1 MQKSGLIHV
10 GSKTPVRLQRF
21 LAWACVKVPDFK
33 VRAKHSDCWPKDY
46 AGDAIPVVAKAAKAF
61 QLGIGPAHI
70 EQVLSGEDPGL
81 LTKIL
86 AGNAD
91 KLVVDVDVF
100 GVQKELSFGSIQ
112 HLLENMWASRLPDLQ
127 APEYFENNVISSLK
141 SHLTEKL
148 GFIAPLLADLTLEE
162 KAAIFADLKT
172 FIGAEAFLSSK
183 IEALND
189 QLHELRYTVTL
200 SHQGFV
206 LDMARKINNRND
218 HVFTKDEV
226 ARLKKIDK
234 EELEAK
240 FQSAVEAAGDF
251 NLANLGANR
260 VSQLMAKTT
269 ARMCRE
275 LELAKEGY
283 VEKTAFAALLK
294 DPKFSEYH
302 RLYPARNITR
312 EWTAFLGPTNSGKTH
327 NAINTLAKA
336 KRGIYLSP
344 LRLMALENQ
353 ERIESMG
360 IPCSLV
366 TGEEQIIREGSE
378 HYCCTVEEFA
388 RFRNERWD
396 VVVIDEVQLLADP
409 KRGWAW
415 VDAMVSA
422 NTPILMMTGPALIEE
437 SLKTLADICEDN
449 LTVVQTKRLS
459 PVTVAKHPT
468 SLKNLE
474 KGSLVVAF
482 SRRTVLELKGVL
494 EAAGKTVSVIYGALS
509 PEVRR
514 EQARR
519 FRSGEA
525 DIMVAT
531 DAVGMGLNM
540 PAHTVCFYTDE
551 KFDGVQHRQLNVQEV
566 KQIGGRAGRFG
577 MAEDGLIT
585 AFENSTLKSI
595 RTLFHQE
602 DEPIDLTQFQV
613 RPAFEHLESICE
625 EFKEDRLVNAWQ
637 IFIRNIN
644 YGNEFVAVLPDE
656 MSDWIEMIDRPEYP
670 LALRWIFACTPVRG
684 GMDSLAA
691 QHALR
696 WIGNI
701 CNRKLIPLPAVAV
714 KADLASMEANLHII
728 ETYIHLARSL
738 PEFFTQSQAA
748 EELKVQLNDSITHAL
763 SKRKAPTKNDKRILL
778 GESKRCEKCKRT
790 MQVLSA
796 GFSVC
801 QSCWVPAK

>member
-70 EQVLSGEDPGL
+70 EQVLSGEEPGL

-763 SKRKAPTKNDKRILL
+763 SKRKAPTKSDKRILL

-801 QSCWVPAK
+801 QSCWVPAR

>member
-1 MQKSGLIHV
+1 M
-10 GSKTPVRLQRF
+10 
-21 LAWACVKVPDFK
+21 
-33 VRAKHSDCWPKDY
+33 
-46 AGDAIPVVAKAAKAF
+46 KA
-61 QLGIGPAHI
+61 L
-70 EQVLSGEDPGL
+70 
-81 LTKIL
+81 
-86 AGNAD
+86 
-91 KLVVDVDVF
+91 
-100 GVQKELSFGSIQ
+100 
-112 HLLENMWASRLPDLQ
+112 
-127 APEYFENNVISSLK
+127 
-141 SHLTEKL
+141 
-148 GFIAPLLADLTLEE
+148 
-162 KAAIFADLKT
+162 
-172 FIGAEAFLSSK
+172 
-183 IEALND
+183 D
-189 QLHELRYTVTL
+189 Q
-200 SHQGFV
+200 
-206 LDMARKINNRND
+206 
-218 HVFTKDEV
+218 
-226 ARLKKIDK
+226 

-240 FQSAVEAAGDF
+240 FNAAVEAAGDF
-251 NLANLGANR
+251 DLAILGHKR
-260 VSQLMAKTT
+260 VSELLMMTT
-269 ARMCRE
+269 NRMCRVIAA
-275 LELAKEGY
+275 AKESQL
-283 VEKTAFAALLK
+283 EKTAFAALLN
-294 DPKFSEYH
+294 DPKFNEYH

-312 EWTAFLGPTNSGKTH
+312 QWTAFLGPTNSGKTH

-415 VDAMVSA
+415 VDALVSA
-422 NTPILMMTGPALIEE
+422 NTPVLMMTGPALIEE
-437 SLKTLADICEDN
+437 SLRTLADICEDN
-449 LTVVQTKRLS
+449 IEVVQTKRLS

-468 SLKNLE
+468 ALKNLE

-494 EAAGKTVSVIYGALS
+494 ESAGKTVSVIYGALS
-509 PEVRR
+509 PEIRR

-551 KFDGVQHRQLNVQEV
+551 KFDGVQNRQLNVQEV

-577 MAEDGLIT
+577 MAEDGVIT
-585 AFENSTLKSI
+585 AFEQSTLKSI
-595 RTLFHQE
+595 RTLFGQ
-602 DEPIDLTQFQV
+602 DDDPIELTQFQV

-625 EFKEDRLVNAWQ
+625 EFKEERLLNAWQ

-644 YGNEFVAVLPDE
+644 YGKEFVAVLPDE
-656 MSDWIEMIDRPEYP
+656 MSDWIEMIDKPEYP

-691 QHALR
+691 QHAVR

-701 CNRKLIPLPAVAV
+701 CNRKIIPLPGVAV
-714 KADLASMEANLHII
+714 KADLASMEANLHIV

-738 PEFFTQSQAA
+738 PEFFTEIQAA
-748 EELKVQLNDSITHAL
+748 EALKIQLNDSITHAL
-763 SKRKAPTKNDKRILL
+763 SKRKAPTKSDKRILD
-778 GESKRCEKCKRT
+778 GTPKRCEKCNRT
-790 MQVLSA
+790 MQVLSV

-801 QSCWVPAK
+801 QTCWVPAR

>member
-1 MQKSGLIHV
+1 MQNGLIHV

-33 VRAKHSDCWPKDY
+33 VRAKHNDCWPKDY
-46 AGDAIPVVAKAAKAF
+46 AGDAIPGIAKAAKAF
-61 QLGIGPAHI
+61 QLGIGPDHI
-70 EQVLSGEDPGL
+70 EQVLSGEEPGL

-112 HLLENMWASRLPDLQ
+112 HLVDNMWALRLPDLQ
-127 APEYFENNVISSLK
+127 APEDFETNAISTIK
-141 SHLTEKL
+141 SYLSDKL
-148 GFIAPLLADLTLEE
+148 GFMAPLLTDLAAEE
-162 KAAIFADLKT
+162 KAAIFSDLKT
-172 FIGAEAFLSSK
+172 FIGAESFLANK

-206 LDMARKINNRND
+206 LDMARKMANRAD

-226 ARLKKIDK
+226 ARFKKIDK
-234 EELEAK
+234 EELEEK
-240 FQSAVEAAGDF
+240 FLAAVEAAGDF
-251 NLANLGANR
+251 NLAILGPNR

-269 ARMCRE
+269 SRMCRE
-275 LELAKEGY
+275 IELAKEGH
-283 VEKTAFAALLK
+283 VERTAFAALLK

-415 VDAMVSA
+415 VDALVSA
-422 NTPILMMTGPALIEE
+422 NTPILMMTGPALIED

-468 SLKNLE
+468 TLKNLE

-602 DEPIDLTQFQV
+602 DESIDLTQFQV

-644 YGNEFVAVLPDE
+644 YGKEFVAVLPDE
-656 MSDWIEMIDRPEYP
+656 MSDWIEMIDKPEYP

-691 QHALR
+691 QHAMR

-701 CNRKLIPLPAVAV
+701 CNRKVIPLPAVAV
-714 KADLASMEANLHII
+714 KADLASMEANLHIM

-748 EELKVQLNDSITHAL
+748 EEHKIQLNDSITHAL
-763 SKRKAPTKNDKRILL
+763 SKRKAPTKNDKRILD
-778 GESKRCEKCKRT
+778 GQSKRCEKCNRT

-801 QSCWVPAK
+801 QSCWVPAR

>member
-437 SLKTLADICEDN
+437 SLKTLAAICEDN

-763 SKRKAPTKNDKRILL
+763 SKRKAPTKSDKRILL

-801 QSCWVPAK
+801 QSCWVPAR

>member
-763 SKRKAPTKNDKRILL
+763 SKRKAPTKSDKRILL

-801 QSCWVPAK
+801 QSCWVPAR